1 MKVVILA
8 GGKGTRLAEE
18 TVVRP
23 KPMVEIGGHPVLWH
37 IMNIY
42 ASYGYDDFLIACGYK
57 GEMIKEYFAHFII
70 HNSDFIVDQRDGSRE
85 VISNSSVT
93 WRTGLFDTGMES
105 MTGGRIRRLR
115 EWIGNEP
122 FMVTYGDGVGNI
134 DIGALVDFHRGHGK
148 TATVTAVHPPSRF
161 GAMVLEDDRVKEFS
175 EKPQMRE
182 GWINGGFFVFE
193 PSIFDL
199 LTDDS
204 TVLEREPLETLANQD
219 ELMAFYHAGFWQ
231 PMDTLREKQILE
243 RLWASGSP
251 PWKTWK

>member
-1 MKVVILA
+1 M
-8 GGKGTRLAEE
+8 
-18 TVVRP
+18 RP

-85 VISNSSVT
+85 VISNSSVS

-182 GWINGGFFVFE
+182 GWINGGF
-193 PSIFDL
+193 
-199 LTDDS
+199 
-204 TVLEREPLETLANQD
+204 
-219 ELMAFYHAGFWQ
+219 
-231 PMDTLREKQILE
+231 
-243 RLWASGSP
+243 
-251 PWKTWK
+251 

>member
-18 TVVRP
+18 TIVRP

-42 ASYGYDDFLIACGYK
+42 ASHGYDDFLIACGYK

-70 HNSDFIVDQRDGSRE
+70 HNSDFIVDQRDGTRE
-85 VISNSSVT
+85 IISNNSVN

-115 EWIGNEP
+115 EWIGDET
-122 FMVTYGDGVGNI
+122 FMVTYGDGIGNI
-134 DIGALVDFHRGHGK
+134 DIGALVDFHQKHGK

-161 GAMVLEDDRVKEFS
+161 GAMVLDGNRVMEFS

-193 PSIFDL
+193 PAIFDL

-204 TVLEREPLETLANQD
+204 TVLEREPLEQLANRG

-243 RLWASGSP
+243 NLWTSGKP